1 MGVSPNP
8 SVTHVRSLE
17 RLVKVVKRSLKA
29 IIGQHLINGE
39 ILHTVFTAAER
50 IAHSRPLTRSPLSP
64 NNEDPLT
71 PNHFL
76 NVRPSVNIPTEV
88 YEDSDKYRR
97 KRWRQAQLLANHYW
111 KRWLREYVP
120 LFQVRAKWRQ
130 PQRNFQV
137 GDLVIA
143 ANDNVARYKWLLARV
158 VEVYSGADGLV
169 RSVYLRCKGSSLK
182 RPVTKICL
190 LEAEQVAEF

>member
-1 MGVSPNP
+1 MATSSTIGKSLLEKMAEGICALVP
-8 SVTHVRSLE
+8 S
-17 RLVKVVKRSLKA
+17 K
-29 IIGQHLINGE
+29 G
-39 ILHTVFTAAER
+39 
-50 IAHSRPLTRSPLSP
+50 
-64 NNEDPLT
+64 
-71 PNHFL
+71 
-76 NVRPSVNIPTEV
+76 
-88 YEDSDKYRR
+88 
-97 KRWRQAQLLANHYW
+97 
-111 KRWLREYVP
+111 
-120 LFQVRAKWRQ
+120 KWRQ

-137 GDLVIA
+137 GDLVIV